1 MHNDDFESPVIVQP
15 ANHGE
20 GRSAEGAKG
29 RTATEGDTSRERDR
43 GKEVGG
49 KELCNR
55 NRSATTRPLHKRYA
69 ACRRYADTFI
79 LT

>member
-1 MHNDDFESPVIVQP
+1 MVVAQP

-20 GRSAEGAKG
+20 GRSAEGAEG
-29 RTATEGDTSRERDR
+29 RTATEEDIARDR

-49 KELCNR
+49 KVGSR

-79 LT
+79 LTVMR